1 MNNKKK
7 PKYELVWIKWE
18 REPLSPWPHN
28 NESHESHESHE
39 EQEGELYQEEEETPQ
54 SMFAAFPMMT
64 PIMPAKVITE
74 KDFEFWMGHTNFRI
88 TKDILDIIVVCPGIE
103 AVDILTPYRFRI
115 AVGVLFKVN
124 EVLASTAQTLIGYLQ
139 NDKEEVRPSLY

>member
-54 SMFAAFPMMT
+54 MFTAFPMMT

-88 TKDILDIIVVCPGIE
+88 TKDILDIIVICPGIE